1 MDSVKEI
8 RMKYFEFIKKT
19 LRGVF
24 MKTSKRTI
32 VLMTVELS
40 EIDLDIAID
49 NYPKV
54 ERQILDYIQ
63 FKGCVIPEEKDV
75 YISMTVELRVDS
87 RVVDRAEL
95 SKEAEVE
102 LFIKSEP
109 QEPEI
114 KEPPPPDT
122 ETKDQI
128 MDPGAMIE
136 NLAKDYKPS
145 LDEEED

>member
-1 MDSVKEI
+1 
-8 RMKYFEFIKKT
+8 
-19 LRGVF
+19 
-24 MKTSKRTI
+24 MKTSQKTI
-32 VLMTVELS
+32 VLHTIELS

-102 LFIKSEP
+102 MYIKPIPETLDLTFTKT
-109 QEPEI
+109 PEI
-114 KEPPPPDT
+114 SFPPPPNT

-128 MDPGAMIE
+128 MDPGTMIE
-136 NLAKDYKPS
+136 NLANNYKPS
-145 LDEEED
+145 PDDEED

>member
-1 MDSVKEI
+1 
-8 RMKYFEFIKKT
+8 
-19 LRGVF
+19 

-40 EIDLDIAID
+40 EVDLDIAID

-54 ERQILDYIQ
+54 ERQVLDYIQ

-95 SKEAEVE
+95 SKEADIEMYVKDKADSAGVDGYLTRVE
-102 LFIKSEP
+102 AVNT
-109 QEPEI
+109 
-114 KEPPPPDT
+114 PPPPNT
-122 ETKDQI
+122 EGKDQI
-128 MDPGAMIE
+128 MDPGTMIE

-145 LDEEED
+145 LDEEEF